1 MNDSARP
8 KRSDSAMGN
17 GFDMELESKKKEKL
31 KTNNKMLVTSSGE
44 EEERACRIF
53 NHSFYTYMYIND

>member
-17 GFDMELESKKKEKL
+17 GFDMELERKKEKL
-31 KTNNKMLVTSSGE
+31 EAKNKL
-44 EEERACRIF
+44 F
-53 NHSFYTYMYIND
+53 NHSFHTYIHTYMYKV